1 MANNKAFH
9 VIDQGR
15 VKATIWHEK
24 RRGVTRFNVA
34 FTRVPKSEERWWDTT
49 NFQQDDMLALARL
62 AEDVHAWICQ
72 HTAYPGTPDG
82 EESEDED
89 GILSEG

>member
-1 MANNKAFH
+1 MANHKAFH

-24 RRGVTRFNVA
+24 FRGVTRFNVA
-34 FTRVPKSEERWWDTT
+34 FTRVPKGADRWWDTT
-49 NFQQDDMLALARL
+49 NFRQDDMLALARL

-72 HTAYPGTPDG
+72 HTEYSTTLDP
-82 EESEDED
+82 EERED
-89 GILSEG
+89 GDGTS